1 MRDRISGF
9 FNTISRVSPAV
20 LGGLIIFI
28 GLLHA
33 LIYAL
38 VMPPWGLLDESQH
51 FHYVQYL
58 VEEHRL
64 PVLWSDHLSD
74 EVIDSI
80 FATRRYVTLGNETM
94 PVRAEVMIPGRLD
107 FESYEAY
114 QPPLYYLFLVPFYV
128 LGPAPILSK
137 LFFLRLAGVLFSGFT
152 LLIIWRSSRLLFPG
166 QVWIAVAATLFTALL
181 PERAI
186 SVAQL
191 NNDILLEVFCAAVF
205 GLLAAMTVQGF
216 TRRNILLTGFML
228 GLAIL
233 TKLSALTLVPIVI
246 FAWGIIAF
254 HRQQPW
260 QSTLKQILA
269 ILGIV
274 ALCACP
280 LFVRNIVLYGDLMG
294 INTFLAQTDDLVKGT
309 LFQRLEMGLLDLFRN
324 SWIILWDGMA
334 VVTKPSA
341 TLLYVLLAVTTLF
354 IILTLFTAWL
364 RKDKLLSQNVVE
376 ISVPAITLVSVSV
389 LVSYIQG
396 LFPTVQGRFLLPV
409 MVPTAWLIGS
419 GLWLMGERWRGL
431 VATALLSLETILGMS
446 VLFFHSLPK
455 YYAPRHSPFLG
466 YWPQTVYLFSSRGLF
481 WDKPDFITLPGL
493 LSVLSIF
500 ILVGLIITGWGMA
513 SFGFPVRPGDIFRF
527 FTGVLQTIRKLSPDT
542 SPQPTATSNQPDLM
556 TRFKRIGCDPLL
568 WIGLILFI
576 FYWGWTFFYP
586 PEVFWSLD
594 EGGKF
599 IHLQSIIQSG
609 NVDGTIIYPG
619 RFLDT
624 KFEFIPLYF
633 WSQTGDKIYSWW
645 PLAFPVISIP
655 FYLLFGSAG
664 LYLVPAL
671 FGALTCVLSG
681 LIARSINPDKPWL
694 PVGAAVLTGL
704 TTPVT
709 FYSTTFWEHTF
720 STALL
725 VGGIGLIL
733 LAWKKRNSYFI
744 VIAGLLFSCSTYFRT
759 DTFILVGGILI
770 VFLLI
775 RWRWSLVLTA
785 SYFVSSLPWLIAN
798 KVLVGHIFSR
808 QWAPGT
814 VSFSNNVWFSGI
826 KEAGWRFIPYTL
838 FNAPKIGAFDL
849 SDAVLIIAT
858 LSTIAVIIL
867 PFFKKSD
874 FLLAVS
880 YGIVIA
886 ISGWVLWQPEGY
898 RSVHGFLLIA
908 PHCIFAARFFSNSAN
923 FRKTLFPLVF
933 LGMSGLYGLAYLMKG
948 WVASGGLQWGPRY
961 WLVFYPILVILSL
974 LAFAQ
979 KPFQEQKAL
988 WILYGLAIWVG
999 VGFEVRG
1006 IQSAFET
1013 RQYYNQTRQAVMK
1026 LDADA
1031 VVTDCPWLS
1040 MIAPDIY
1047 FTGKIFSSQNN
1058 DHLNSWMKAAG
1069 VNSFCYIQ
1077 MDLCALTPLDEIAT
1091 LRALEPAGLNIVC
1104 TPVKD

>member
-1 MRDRISGF
+1 MKRISP
-9 FNTISRVSPAV
+9 ISPQW

-64 PVLWSDHLSD
+64 PVLWQDQLSE
-74 EVIDSI
+74 EVVDSI

-94 PVRAEVMIPGRLD
+94 PLKAEVMIPGRLD

-114 QPPLYYLFLVPFYV
+114 QPPLYYLFLSPFYI
-128 LGPAPILSK
+128 LSPADVLSK
-137 LFFLRLAGVLFSGFT
+137 LFFLRLAGVLLSGIT

-166 QVWIAVAATLFTALL
+166 QVWIAIAATLFTALL

-205 GLLAAMTVQGF
+205 GLLAVVMGRGF
-216 TRRNILLTGFML
+216 TRRSILLTGLMV

-233 TKLSALTLVPIVI
+233 TKLSALTLAPVVI
-246 FAWGIIAF
+246 FAWGLIAF
-254 HRQQPW
+254 HRR
-260 QSTLKQILA
+260 QSWRTTLKQVLAILA
-269 ILGIV
+269 IV
-274 ALCACP
+274 VVCASP

-309 LFQRLEMGLLDLFRN
+309 LSQRLAIGSLDLFRN
-324 SWIILWDGMA
+324 SWIILWDGMEVA
-334 VVTKPSA
+334 TKPSA

-354 IILTLFTAWL
+354 ITSALFTAWL

-376 ISVPAITLVSVSV
+376 ISVPAIALVSVSV

-419 GLWLMGERWRGL
+419 GLWFMGERWRGL

-466 YWPQTVYLFSSRGLF
+466 YWPQTVYLLGAKGLF
-481 WDKPDFITLPGL
+481 WDKPDFISLTVL
-493 LSVLSIF
+493 LCALIVFTFS
-500 ILVGLIITGWGMA
+500 GLIILGWGVR
-513 SFGFPVRPGDIFRF
+513 SFGFPVKISDISCFLAYL
-527 FTGVLQTIRKLSPDT
+527 LQTVWKLTPDI
-542 SPQPTATSNQPDLM
+542 PQELVAATGKPNLM
-556 TRFKRIGCDPLL
+556 ARFRQIGRDPLL
-568 WIGLILFI
+568 WTGLILFVL
-576 FYWGWTFFYP
+576 YWGWTSFYP

-624 KFEFIPLYF
+624 KLEFIPLYF
-633 WSQTGDKIYSWW
+633 WSQTGDKLYSWW
-645 PLAFPVISIP
+645 PLGFPLITIP
-655 FYLLFGSAG
+655 FYLMLGSAG
-664 LYLVPAL
+664 LYFVPAL
-671 FGALTCVLSG
+671 FGALTSVLIG
-681 LIARSINPDKPWL
+681 VIARMVATGKRWL
-694 PVGAAVLTGL
+694 PVSAAVITGL
-704 TTPVT
+704 ATPVT

-725 VGGIGLIL
+725 IGGIGLIL
-733 LAWKKRNSYFI
+733 QAWKKQQSYFI
-744 VIAGLLFSCSTYFRT
+744 IIASLLFSFSTYFRT
-759 DTFILVGGILI
+759 DTFVLVGGMLI
-770 VFLLI
+770 MFLLI
-775 RWRWSLVLTA
+775 RWRWALVLA
-785 SYFVSSLPWLIAN
+785 VSYFVSSLPWLATN
-798 KVLVGHIFSR
+798 KVLVGHMFSR
-808 QWAPGT
+808 QWVPGA
-814 VSFSNNVWFSGI
+814 VSLSTNTWFSGL

-838 FNAPKIGAFDL
+838 FNAPKIGAFALPDV
-849 SDAVLIIAT
+849 VLIVAT
-858 LSTIAVIIL
+858 LLTLAVIIL
-867 PFFKKSD
+867 PFFRRSK
-874 FLLAVS
+874 FLLTIS
-880 YGIVIA
+880 YSIVIA
-886 ISGWVLWQPEGY
+886 ISGWVLGQSEGY
-898 RSVHGFLLIA
+898 RSVQGFLLIA
-908 PHCIFAARFFSNSAN
+908 PHCIFATRFFSNFSN
-923 FRKTLFPLVF
+923 FRKTLLPLTF

-961 WLVFYPILVILSL
+961 WLVFYPLLVVLSL
-974 LAFAQ
+974 LAFAE
-979 KPFQEQKAL
+979 KPFREQKTL
-988 WILYGLAIWVG
+988 WLLYGLAVLVG
-999 VGFEVRG
+999 IGFEVRG

-1013 RQYYNQTRQAVMK
+1013 RQYYGQTQSTIMK
-1026 LDADA
+1026 FDADL
-1031 VVTDCPWLS
+1031 VVTDCPWLA
-1040 MIAPDIY
+1040 MVTPDIY
-1047 FTGKIFSSQNN
+1047 FTGKIFSSKND
-1058 DHLNSWMKAAG
+1058 DHLNSWMKKA
-1069 VNSFCYIQ
+1069 SIDTFCYVQ
-1077 MDLCALTPLDEIAT
+1077 MDLCALTPLDEITASRS
-1091 LRALEPAGLNIVC
+1091 LNPSGLNTVC
-1104 TPVKD
+1104 APVRN